1 MRQLKNR
8 AQFVRAARGQKLRG
22 RLFSLQTV
30 TTEQNNTDQSKGG
43 SGAGIG
49 LTVTKREGNSPE
61 RNRIK
66 RRLRAA
72 VAKCHSAFVDCND
85 YVLIGRRSIL
95 SASFEELVQAI
106 KTSTNKLTPK
116 LSAEPKA
123 R

>member
-22 RLFSLQTV
+22 RLFSLQAVASELNQTG
-30 TTEQNNTDQSKGG
+30 Q
-43 SGAGIG
+43 GAGIG

-72 VAKCHSAFVDCND
+72 VHASHSAFADCND

-95 SASFEELVQAI
+95 SASFDELVQSI

-116 LSAEPKA
+116 LSAEPEA

>member
-1 MRQLKNR
+1 M
-8 AQFVRAARGQKLRG
+8 RAARGKKLSG
-22 RLFSLQTV
+22 RFFSLQTV
-30 TTEQNNTDQSKGG
+30 ASEQINAGE
-43 SGAGIG
+43 GAGIG

-72 VAKCHSAFVDCND
+72 VAANFSAFVDCND
-85 YVLIGRRSIL
+85 YVLIGRRTIL
-95 SASFEELVQAI
+95 SASFDDVVRAI
-106 KTSTNKLTPK
+106 KTSTNKLTPN